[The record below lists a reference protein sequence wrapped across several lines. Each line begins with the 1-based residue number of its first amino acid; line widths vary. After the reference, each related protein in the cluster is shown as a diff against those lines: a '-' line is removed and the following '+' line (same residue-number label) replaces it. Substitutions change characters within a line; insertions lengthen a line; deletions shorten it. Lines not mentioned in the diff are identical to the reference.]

1 MDNYQKSY
9 FLKRIDQTTE
19 LLCSDASTFYPIEP
33 TEYGHYA
40 WDEGVYAKI
49 GRDITRRNWKLY
61 HPWRSDMLS
70 EALSMKDYI
79 VAGLKAP
86 EEVLE
91 FLEAL
96 ESSPFKGELP

>member
-19 LLCSDASTFYPIEP
+19 LLCDGAISSYPIEP
-33 TEYGHYA
+33 TELGHYA
-40 WDEGVYAKI
+40 WDEGVYAKV
-49 GRDITRRNWKLY
+49 GREVTKRNRKLY
-61 HPWRSDMLS
+61 YPWRSDMLS

-79 VAGLKAP
+79 VAGLKTPGEA
-86 EEVLE
+86 LE